1 MIKLTHLF
9 VPRENVQTLDVLAP
23 YIDDVYLPLAAALP
37 GTLRLEQARIAQLP
51 LGSLHVLAC
60 IDQYFD
66 DEDAMNRAMASPEGR
81 RLARELMDNARQ
93 APELLVFNLTS
104 AST

>member
-9 VPRENVQTLDVLAP
+9 TPRETVQTLDALVP
-23 YIDDVYLPLAAALP
+23 YLDDVYLPIAGALP
-37 GTLRLEQARIAQLP
+37 GTLRIEQARIAQRP
-51 LGSLHVLAC
+51 LGSVHVLAS

-93 APELLVFNLTS
+93 APELLVFDLTS

>member
-9 VPRENVQTLDVLAP
+9 VPRETLQTLDDLVP
-23 YIDDVYLPLAAALP
+23 YLDDVYLPLASVLP

-51 LGSLHVLAC
+51 LGTLRVLAC

-93 APELLVFNLTS
+93 APELLVFDLTP